1 MQWFY
6 KLFVSEKEVV
16 NNLPMMP
23 TKKLDE
29 EKIKK
34 LIKSV
39 RKLLFFKKLKKLT
52 RNKKSVYR

>member
-6 KLFVSEKEVV
+6 ALFVSEKEVV

-23 TKKLDE
+23 KRKLDE

-34 LIKSV
+34 LIKAV
-39 RKLLFFKKLKKLT
+39 RKLLFFKKLKSLI
-52 RNKKSVYR
+52 KKRFKT